1 MKKHRAFYS
10 ASVFFN
16 YFIIN
21 FRIIQLTTPAAQIG
35 SNVFFKQESAE

>member
-1 MKKHRAFYS
+1 MKKHRAFNS

-21 FRIIQLTTPAAQIG
+21 FRIIQLTTPYAQIG
-35 SNVFFKQESAE
+35 SKYFFKLP